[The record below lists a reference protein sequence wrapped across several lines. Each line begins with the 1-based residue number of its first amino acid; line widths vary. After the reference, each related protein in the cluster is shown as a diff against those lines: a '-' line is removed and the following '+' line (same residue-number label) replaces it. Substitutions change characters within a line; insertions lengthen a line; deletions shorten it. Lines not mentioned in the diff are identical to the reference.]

1 MSRPNHARARIHAL
15 LDAGVT
21 DLKAIC
27 ACGFTECVARN
38 YRTEWR
44 KLRGLGR
51 IERPPVRRQQV
62 IELDALGLNDREIA
76 AKMGIT
82 PGAVSAHR
90 HLAGLAPRMFER
102 RGGKSPGALGKTW
115 TREAVKV
122 PDLGRCACGLL
133 LPCTCDGK
141 QRSAVAYLGR
151 RGEQVIGSAGL

>member
-1 MSRPNHARARIHAL
+1 MSRASHRDAIHAL

-21 DLKAIC
+21 SLKDIC
-27 ACGFTECVARN
+27 AHGFTECVARN

-90 HLAGLAPRMFER
+90 HLAGLAPRMQQR
-102 RGGKSPGALGKTW
+102 KSPGATGKTW
-115 TREAVKV
+115 KKEAVQV

-141 QRSAVAYLGR
+141 KRSAVEFMGR
-151 RGEQVIGSAGL
+151 RGEPFMGATGW

>member
-1 MSRPNHARARIHAL
+1 MSRASHRDAIHAL
-15 LDAGVT
+15 LDAGISRIPDIQARVG
-21 DLKAIC
+21 C
-27 ACGFTECVARN
+27 SENVARV

-90 HLAGLAPRMFER
+90 HLAGLAPRMQQR
-102 RGGKSPGALGKTW
+102 KSPGATGKTW
-115 TREAVKV
+115 KKEAVQV
-122 PDLGRCACGLL
+122 PDAPHCPRCGLRGQHEC
-133 LPCTCDGK
+133 LPEWNED
-141 QRSAVAYLGR
+141 RV
-151 RGEQVIGSAGL
+151 